1 MNINF
6 KMISFSKSTKNNMMT
21 CTLVLVVVGLLVW
34 YMLKPSCPQQKIV
47 VPIGNGKSVSLTK
60 EQYQR
65 LLTESYRGREGFYV
79 SSQDYIPNVR
89 TENEYT
95 PMLSL
100 YKPKE
105 PTRVVPEPPSAPVAP
120 ITPVPVP
127 VPMIPSMTGATGAT
141 GPAEGYGLVF
151 LDNYEAPQ
159 PDAAAEKYR
168 LELTGQSPFFLNNG
182 KIMNGEAI

>member
-1 MNINF
+1 MNINS
-6 KMISFSKSTKNNMMT
+6 KMRSFSKSTKNNMMT
-21 CTLVLVVVGLLVW
+21 CTLVLIVVGLLVW
-34 YMLKPSCPQQKIV
+34 YMLKPSSCPQQKIV

-60 EQYQR
+60 EQYQK

-105 PTRVVPEPPSAPVAP
+105 PTRVVPEPPAAPAAP
-120 ITPVPVP
+120 AVPAPVP
-127 VPMIPSMTGATGAT
+127 VPMVPGMTGAT

-151 LDNYEAPQ
+151 LDNYDAPQ

>member
-6 KMISFSKSTKNNMMT
+6 KMKSLSKSTKNNLMT

-34 YMLKPSCPQQKIV
+34 YMLKPSCTQQKIV

-65 LLTESYRGREGFYV
+65 LLTESYNGREGFYV
-79 SSQDYIPNVR
+79 SGQDYIPNVR

-105 PTRVVPEPPSAPVAP
+105 PTRVVPEPPAAP
-120 ITPVPVP
+120 TPVPVP
-127 VPMIPSMTGATGAT
+127 VPVVSGMTGAT

-159 PDAAAEKYR
+159 ADPAAEKYR
-168 LELTGQSPFFLNNG
+168 QELTGLSPFFLNNG